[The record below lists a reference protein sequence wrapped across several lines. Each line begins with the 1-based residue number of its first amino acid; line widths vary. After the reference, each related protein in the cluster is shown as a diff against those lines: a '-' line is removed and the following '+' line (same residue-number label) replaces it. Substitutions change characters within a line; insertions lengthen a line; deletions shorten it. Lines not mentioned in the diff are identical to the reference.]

1 MYCHGTVEKQIQLW
15 LINDLVRT
23 WNLCRMQ
30 KKKMYKTRLN
40 LNLTPRLQLDY
51 AYSKS
56 KNVTILYLSSDHRK
70 QQPLVTFLF
79 NVLTNHTH
87 TTACWPR
94 ELFPSV
100 ATKSMVLLCLWF
112 THNTQRGVLF
122 VLALTFD
129 AFLPASFLFSK
140 IQELQDSLNVARCQ
154 DIFSYQ
160 QRSDLIYRSEQKNNV
175 VLFVSWPSWILSLSF
190 FYLLLGG
197 SVWDDAIVADAQW
210 SHHRSCMHKKAA
222 IRELCK
228 QAWLVTFYATKID
241 TQKVNRCNFGK
252 LHSRLQNFLK
262 SHQFARLFHQRQ
274 NLNSLEKHPSSLLP
288 RGTTWVSPWDL
299 AWRQVHF

>member
-15 LINDLVRT
+15 LINDLVTT

-30 KKKMYKTRLN
+30 KKKRMLKTRLN

-70 QQPLVTFLF
+70 QQSLVTFLF

-100 ATKSMVLLCLWF
+100 ATKSMALLCLWF
-112 THNTQRGVLF
+112 THNTQREVLF

-140 IQELQDSLNVARCQ
+140 IQQLQDSLDVLRCQ

-160 QRSDLIYRSEQKNNV
+160 QRSDFIYRSEQKKQCGAFCLLAILN
-175 VLFVSWPSWILSLSF
+175 SLSLSRF
-190 FYLLLGG
+190 LFYLLLGG

-210 SHHRSCMHKKAA
+210 SHHGLCMHTRKQLLSSCASKTDLSHFMLRRLTRKKWTAA
-222 IRELCK
+222 I
-228 QAWLVTFYATKID
+228 LVSYI
-241 TQKVNRCNFGK
+241 VVCRICW
-252 LHSRLQNFLK
+252 SRTSLQGCFI
-262 SHQFARLFHQRQ
+262 RDR
-274 NLNSLEKHPSSLLP
+274 
-288 RGTTWVSPWDL
+288 T
-299 AWRQVHF
+299 